1 MKKKEIGG
9 ETVRSKSLFNTK
21 GSDSVVNLLPYKSCS
36 REGVVKKS
44 DNTYQAFLSVK
55 TTDLESMNDDELAQ
69 WCNALTRLSQIY
81 SPSLKL
87 ISMSRKTSVPEQIDY
102 WRTHNRITERAKA
115 QHINVGQNQI
125 ISDIERATLAKLHAL
140 ERNSTELKFY
150 FMVSA
155 KNKKELAKS
164 VRSLKILGGRELGL
178 EMQNRREVTAIIF
191 RMNNMNDEGDYNK

>member
-1 MKKKEIGG
+1 MKKREIGG
-9 ETVRSKSLFNTK
+9 DTARTKSLFNNK

-36 REGVVKKS
+36 PDGVVTKS
-44 DNTYQAFLSVK
+44 DNSYQAFLSVR
-55 TTDLESMNDDELAQ
+55 TTDLESMNDDELAL

-81 SPSLKL
+81 SASLKL

-102 WRTHNRITERAKA
+102 WRSHNRITERAKA
-115 QHINVGQNQI
+115 QHRNVAQNQV
-125 ISDIERATLAKLHAL
+125 ISGIEKATLAKLHAL

-155 KNKKELAKS
+155 KTKKELAKN

-178 EMQNRREVTAIIF
+178 EMQDRKEVTAIIF